1 VARGIKEER
10 RWLSADELALVE
22 KTRHPALGLL
32 ADRDLTELRKLV
44 RDRRDRARDIAA
56 RQRRELR
63 GKAPPK
69 GAQPATS
76 DAGTREK
83 RDVLAAALKRIN
95 TEEARRQAKA
105 AKAELVDSA
114 KRALELRRA
123 AETNT
128 IRPEAGQTAHE
139 GFHPKAFPAYS
150 LRNPAKL
157 GAISQHNKNV
167 QAKRDSR

>member
-1 VARGIKEER
+1 MARGIKAER

-44 RDRRDRARDIAA
+44 RERRDRARDIAA

-83 RDVLAAALKRIN
+83 RDVLAALKRIN

-105 AKAELVDSA
+105 AKAELVGSA
-114 KRALELRRA
+114 NRAIELRRA
-123 AETNT
+123 AEAKT

-139 GFHPKAFPAYS
+139 GFHPKASPAYS
-150 LRNPAKL
+150 LRNPAKI
-157 GAISQHNKNV
+157 GATSQHNKNL